1 MENTISIDLISNGNG
16 TYDTWIS
23 TEGSSGAHYPDA
35 SAEKIGVHVADLV
48 DCLEEAD
55 SGNRYL
61 PKISTCKGI
70 PENDRAEFIGN
81 IIDIFEDFLE
91 DRGIAIPNP
100 ERDEADAEGEN
111 NAIIYGS
118 HYGEISDRIDGMIRA
133 WDLVR

>member
-1 MENTISIDLISNGNG
+1 MENTINVDIISNGNG

-23 TEGSSGAHYPDA
+23 TEGSPGAHYPDA

-55 SGNRYL
+55 SGRHYL
-61 PKISTCKGI
+61 PNVSTCKGI

-91 DRGIAIPNP
+91 DQGITVPNP
-100 ERDEADAEGEN
+100 ERDEADAEDEN

-118 HYGEISDRIDGMIRA
+118 HYGEISDKIDSMIRA

>member
-1 MENTISIDLISNGNG
+1 MNNLISIDIESNGNG

-23 TEGSSGAHYPDA
+23 TEGSSGAHYPTA
-35 SAEKIGVHVADLV
+35 KATEIGDYVADLV

-55 SGNRYL
+55 TGKRYL
-61 PKISTCKGI
+61 TNVAPCKGI

-91 DRGIAIPNP
+91 EHGIDIPNP
-100 ERDEADAEGEN
+100 ERDEDDEYDEN
-111 NAIIYGS
+111 KAIIYGT
-118 HYGEISDRIDGMIRA
+118 HYGEIEDKIDSMIRA